1 MMHTPAATPVGVTA
15 SLEGLEVDH
24 RALDERR
31 CVVVVEGELDLA
43 SAPTLKS
50 ALTRLLGRG
59 YREFVLDLSQLGHM
73 DSTGLG
79 VLIGLQIRLK
89 DDGMLAIAAAP
100 HNVLLLFEVT
110 RLTGRFDLFPSV
122 DEAVAHL
129 HGTRADHGRPPLSPD
144 AAMVIGLAST
154 ALPFAEAPTGA
165 AERWLR
171 ILRCH
176 GDAARALWAVGLSD
190 APLATVDHAAAAE
203 PADPEQ
209 PSDRA
214 MIATVIE
221 HATGVAERRG
231 AGAVG
236 TTDVLAGVMSAYGA
250 DFDRVLSAYG
260 CDRGALTENLGRRPG
275 RTGTPA
281 ER

>member
-1 MMHTPAATPVGVTA
+1 VVAA
-15 SLEGLEVDH
+15 
-24 RALDERR
+24 
-31 CVVVVEGELDLA
+31 EGELDLA
-43 SAPTLKS
+43 SAPALKS
-50 ALTRLLGRG
+50 ALSRLLSRG

-110 RLTGRFDLFPSV
+110 RLGGRFDLFPTV
-122 DEAVAHL
+122 DEAVANL
-129 HGTRADHGRPPLSPD
+129 NGKRAERGRPPLSPD

-154 ALPFAEAPTGA
+154 ALPFAESRVGE

-176 GDAARALWAVGLSD
+176 GDAARALWAVGFSD
-190 APLATVDHAAAAE
+190 SPLATLDHGA
-203 PADPEQ
+203 PANGGDLER
-209 PSDRA
+209 SGDSE
-214 MIATVIE
+214 MIAGVIE
-221 HATGVAERRG
+221 HATGVAESRG
-231 AGAVG
+231 AAALG
-236 TTDVLAGVMSAYGA
+236 TTDVLIGVMSAYGV

-260 CDRGALTENLGRRPG
+260 SDREALTAHLCRSGASPG
-275 RTGTPA
+275 R
-281 ER
+281 